1 MGEIAS
7 PGDKTVKKIAR
18 VGGQT
23 CFIRSGLFGAAL
35 LICGQSVASVTLMNA
50 DRQEHAISIKCKAD
64 VEPMDDIIEING
76 LLDLDSGPCVVK
88 LKATNQVVTASDGDI
103 IEIRGGKIALQ

>member
-1 MGEIAS
+1 M
-7 PGDKTVKKIAR
+7 TKIAR
-18 VGGQT
+18 ISGKT
-23 CFIRSGLFGAAL
+23 FLIRASLLGAAL
-35 LICGQSVASVTLMNA
+35 LVSGQSFASVTLMNA

-76 LLDLDSGPCVVK
+76 LLDLESGPCVVK
-88 LKATNQVVTASDGDI
+88 LKATNQVVTASDGEI